1 VVTSTEWWD
10 ELKPGVRDQFSQILK
25 EVTEERNS
33 EAVQVN
39 LANKQK
45 IVEAGGT
52 IRTLTPEQRSAWI
65 KAMRPVW
72 SKFEKDI
79 GSDLIE
85 SAQKG
90 T

>member
-1 VVTSTEWWD
+1 
-10 ELKPGVRDQFSQILK
+10 
-25 EVTEERNS
+25 
-33 EAVQVN
+33 
-39 LANKQK
+39 QK
-45 IVEAGGT
+45 IMDAGGT

-79 GSDLIE
+79 GADLLE

-90 T
+90 S